1 MGLRELKERYGVSL
15 RTSQAFSRA
24 IRAEIVGGKDLMDAL
39 KYANNRRDLGEL
51 GECLRRIR
59 AEMANEVARRY
70 GLQSATKGENDE
82 RWSD

>member
-15 RTSQAFSRA
+15 RTSQAFNRA
-24 IRAEIVGGKDLMDAL
+24 IRTEIVGGKDLMDAL
-39 KYANNRRDLGEL
+39 KYANNRQDLGEL

-82 RWSD
+82 RRSA

>member
-15 RTSQAFSRA
+15 RTSQAFNRA
-24 IRAEIVGGKDLMDAL
+24 IRTEIVGGKDLMEAL
-39 KYANNRRDLGEL
+39 KYANNRQDLGEL

-82 RWSD
+82 RRSN

>member
-15 RTSQAFSRA
+15 RTSQAFNRA

-39 KYANNRRDLGEL
+39 KYANNRQDLGEL

-82 RWSD
+82 RRSA